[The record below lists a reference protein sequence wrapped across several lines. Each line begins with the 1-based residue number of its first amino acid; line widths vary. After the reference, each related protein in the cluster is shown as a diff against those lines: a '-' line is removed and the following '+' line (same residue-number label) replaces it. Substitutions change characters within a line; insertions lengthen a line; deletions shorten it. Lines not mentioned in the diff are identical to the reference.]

1 MKKISKFILNITGNK
16 WSPMGAGLLM
26 ILIALILMLMSSC
39 GVQSNCPYD
48 KTWQWSSSDTL
59 QINNNINTHKYKALR
74 AS

>member
-48 KTWQWSSSDTL
+48 KTWHWSSLDTV
-59 QINNNINTHKYKALR
+59 QTNDSIPWITWATTE
-74 AS
+74 